1 MQLAN
6 SQNVKST
13 LVVIGFV
20 MTITAIFTAGY
31 VYQSFAI
38 DPLEKVVYAIFGIVF
53 AVLGALFLPSA
64 AILWKSGHAIILIWG
79 YLWAHLQ
86 NFRLIKLSYFI

>member
-6 SQNVKST
+6 TQNVKST
-13 LVVIGFV
+13 LVVIGFI

-38 DPLEKVVYAIFGIVF
+38 DPD
-53 AVLGALFLPSA
+53 
-64 AILWKSGHAIILIWG
+64 
-79 YLWAHLQ
+79 
-86 NFRLIKLSYFI
+86 NFI